1 MGATQTA
8 RVRPSTAPAAIS
20 RAFYLQLL
28 VIVVLVGLIY
38 YDVILHLVRDWW
50 TDPDYSHGFVV
61 PLFSAYVIWSRR
73 RQLRLEPTRGSVWG
87 LALIIFGLG
96 LVIVGSIGAEL
107 FLSRTSL
114 LWLIAGLIIYFFGWR
129 YFRLLLFPWAF
140 LFLMIPL
147 PAILFNQV
155 TFPLQLLASNLAT
168 HALRFVGVPV
178 LREGNVITLPALPL
192 EVAEACS
199 GIRSLISLGA
209 VAIVYG
215 NLLVGRNSLR
225 LVLALAAVPI
235 AVLANVARIVGTGL
249 LVQYWNPEKALGF
262 FHEFSG
268 WIMFMIAVGFLVLV
282 HAAIHRLDLATGG
295 QRCNG

>member
-20 RAFYLQLL
+20 RAFCLQLL

-38 YDVILHLVRDWW
+38 YDVIPHLVRDWW

-129 YFRLLLFPWAF
+129 YFR
-140 LFLMIPL
+140 
-147 PAILFNQV
+147 
-155 TFPLQLLASNLAT
+155 
-168 HALRFVGVPV
+168 
-178 LREGNVITLPALPL
+178 
-192 EVAEACS
+192 
-199 GIRSLISLGA
+199 
-209 VAIVYG
+209 
-215 NLLVGRNSLR
+215 
-225 LVLALAAVPI
+225 
-235 AVLANVARIVGTGL
+235 
-249 LVQYWNPEKALGF
+249 
-262 FHEFSG
+262 
-268 WIMFMIAVGFLVLV
+268 
-282 HAAIHRLDLATGG
+282 
-295 QRCNG
+295 